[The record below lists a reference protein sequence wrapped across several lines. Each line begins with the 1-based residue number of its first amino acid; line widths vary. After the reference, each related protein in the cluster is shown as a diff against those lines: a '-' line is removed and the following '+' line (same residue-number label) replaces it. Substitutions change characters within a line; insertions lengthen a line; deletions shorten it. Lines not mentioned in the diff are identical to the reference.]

1 MIKEGCRMHSKALQ
15 IDCGS
20 LVFFGGLGF
29 TICWF
34 NFLLFRLE
42 ACGIVELPAHISE
55 ANK

>member
-1 MIKEGCRMHSKALQ
+1 MHSKALQ